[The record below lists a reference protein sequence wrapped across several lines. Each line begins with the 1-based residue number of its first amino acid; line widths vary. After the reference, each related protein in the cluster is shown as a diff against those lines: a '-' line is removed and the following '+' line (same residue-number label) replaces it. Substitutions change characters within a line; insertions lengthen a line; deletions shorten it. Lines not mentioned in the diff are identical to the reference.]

1 MNKLPEPK
9 WDKPPVNNNKIN
21 MEDKLLELKEQ
32 FCKWNCL
39 NKSTGIKDY
48 DEEILDKQFVCKI
61 CQITE
66 YITFIRDEL

>member
-1 MNKLPEPK
+1 
-9 WDKPPVNNNKIN
+9 
-21 MEDKLLELKEQ
+21 MEDKLLSLKEQ
-32 FCKWNCL
+32 FCNWYCP

-61 CQITE
+61 CQISD